1 MHTAQRSLLRDDTSR
16 SGVRLSLSCGGGGR
30 GAATIRTTHALSL
43 LRMDPAQQTPNLLSL
58 NLGKRWRAER
68 NFWISFLCFTL
79 WWCAAQ
85 PRAVSLRGSSVA
97 GRAHARRRVSL

>member
-1 MHTAQRSLLRDDTSR
+1 VHTAQHGLLRNDTSR
-16 SGVRLSLSCGGGGR
+16 SGVCLSLSCGGGGR

-79 WWCAAQ
+79 WWCAARL
-85 PRAVSLRGSSVA
+85 RAASLRSSSVA
-97 GRAHARRRVSL
+97 GRAPVRR